1 MPNSHFDTTKD
12 SKEIIKSVNSLCS
25 NVFKESFKN
34 YTTWEDKEEVIK
46 MVTKS
51 DKGWERVAQY
61 SKVIHCD
68 FFCCFVFEWVSLH
81 ARLNSRYEAWR
92 YKKEEKNRF
101 KGKGKLKRHVNP
113 HPPPHKN

>member
-34 YTTWEDKEEVIK
+34 YATWEEGEEVIK

-51 DKGWERVAQY
+51 DKGWEEGVTYY
-61 SKVIHCD
+61 SKVIHSA
-68 FFCCFVFEWVSLH
+68 FFVALFLSGFQSIQ
-81 ARLNSRYEAWR
+81 
-92 YKKEEKNRF
+92 
-101 KGKGKLKRHVNP
+101 G
-113 HPPPHKN
+113 

>member
-92 YKKEEKNRF
+92 YKKEEKKRL
-101 KGKGKLKRHVNP
+101 KGKGKLKRNVNP
-113 HPPPHKN
+113 HPPPPKN